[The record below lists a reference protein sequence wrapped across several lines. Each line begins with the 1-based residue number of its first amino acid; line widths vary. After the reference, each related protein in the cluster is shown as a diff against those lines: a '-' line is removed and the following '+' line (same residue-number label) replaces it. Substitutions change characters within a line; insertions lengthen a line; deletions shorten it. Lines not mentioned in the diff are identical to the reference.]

1 MKLIEGFDMFKRTL
15 VALGLAATAA
25 QGYAAT
31 IASTT
36 TTVTPQFIETATNVT
51 GADVVVTT
59 AAAIASGAILNV
71 TYSAA
76 PTNPAAITSVVTN
89 GGGCAGG
96 ADTLTYAGATNSGKT
111 LNYTFVTGDG
121 NPSATNCTLTLG
133 GPAFAKADVNT
144 TGITVSSSFTVVGA
158 GVDATAA
165 GADATSVKL
174 GKDQFTLTGSTKA
187 NAVIDVNSPALRTAY
202 VTGTTDALTL
212 TANDSNATANT
223 SGATAASSKIVVTGD
238 FSWADDAATTGF
250 QIKGTAIALTH
261 TGGGAAPTLGTG
273 ADKPTATTITI
284 LDSAPADGDT
294 YTLTFTPQVGTLK
307 VELPVTTFSATST
320 TTYTDSASSTGTQSV
335 TAAAGKWTLN
345 GATVT
350 IYSVPFGP
358 EVESH
363 SIFVSNAGTTTGEI
377 TGSMLYAG
385 NDAVKFSMGNI
396 EPKSNKYI
404 NLMSILSALGEKPA
418 FGRADV
424 TFTVNAPAADITLTA
439 AYNTAEGRANLF
451 MQEQANIATISSEAS
466 TQATAAATDA
476 GTAATQSTAANTDAG
491 CIKAA
496 MSQGVDT
503 GVGSVVV
510 GTAAGI
516 VTGIGAGFL
525 KFSAGTAGC

>member
-1 MKLIEGFDMFKRTL
+1 MKLKEGFDMFKRTL

-51 GADVVVTT
+51 GADVVITT

-76 PTNPAAITSVVTN
+76 PSNPAAITSVVAN
-89 GGGCAGG
+89 SGGCAGG
-96 ADTLTYAGATNSGKT
+96 ADTLTYAGATNAGKT

-121 NPSATNCTLTLG
+121 NPSATNCAMTLG
-133 GPAFAKADVNT
+133 GPAFAKADVTT
-144 TGITVSSSFTVVGA
+144 TGVTVSSSFTVVGA

-174 GKDQFTLTGSTKA
+174 GVDQFTLVGTVKA
-187 NAVIDVNSPALRTAY
+187 NATIDVNSPKLRTAY
-202 VTGTTDALTL
+202 VTGTTDVITL
-212 TANDSNATANT
+212 TASDSNATANT
-223 SGATAASSKIVVTGD
+223 SGATAGASKIVVTGD
-238 FSWADDAATTGF
+238 FSWADDAATAGY

-261 TGGGAAPTLGTG
+261 TGGGAAPTIGTG

-284 LDSAPADGDT
+284 IDPAAANNDT
-294 YTLTFTPQVGTLK
+294 YTLTFTPQVGALK
-307 VELPVTTFSATST
+307 VELPVTAFSATAT

-335 TAAAGKWTLN
+335 TAAAGSWSLN

-404 NLMSILSALGEKPA
+404 NLMSTLAALGEKPA

-424 TFTVNAPAADITLTA
+424 TFTVNAPAADITMTA
-439 AYNTAEGRANLF
+439 AYNTAEGRANLY
-451 MQEQANIATISSEAS
+451 MQEQANIASISSAAS
-466 TQATAAATDA
+466 TTATANAAAITTVNTAVTTADGKIVTVDGVVDIICSNLAAGADA
-476 GTAATQSTAANTDAG
+476 DGAAGGGVTAASTKYFA
-491 CIKAA
+491 
-496 MSQGVDT
+496 
-503 GVGSVVV
+503 
-510 GTAAGI
+510 TA
-516 VTGIGAGFL
+516 
-525 KFSAGTAGC
+525 CP